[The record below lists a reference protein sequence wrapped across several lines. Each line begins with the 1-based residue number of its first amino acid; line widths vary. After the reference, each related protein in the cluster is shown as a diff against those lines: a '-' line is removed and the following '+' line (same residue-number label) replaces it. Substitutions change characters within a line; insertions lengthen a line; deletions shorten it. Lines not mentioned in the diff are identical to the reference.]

1 VPNLEARVSALDG
14 DVRSILTELGGLSI
28 QLAHVSEE
36 LDQQRE
42 RVSTLLNNMAQNTLD
57 NQRRVSQEETSIS
70 DLRV

>member
-1 VPNLEARVSALDG
+1 MPNLEARVSALDG